1 VNTHWTERLS
11 ELLDGELSAA
21 DRAACETHL
30 AECRG
35 CREVLAELRLVIDTA
50 SRDVER
56 VPAVDLWPGILSR
69 ITADASLAAGRHP
82 SEPGSTSETGARVAT
97 FETHA
102 TARPRSPRRI
112 SFTLPQLALAASL
125 LIAVSA
131 GVSYLAMGRAGSQPT
146 LQEDPIQA
154 QAEPL
159 LPPSAGVERA
169 NFADAQYDQAVADLE
184 KILVDMRDELDPRT
198 IVVIERNLSAIDQA
212 IREARAALDADPANT
227 FLNSHLVDA
236 RRKKLEL
243 LRRATMIHSTSGD

>member
-1 VNTHWTERLS
+1 VSTHWTNRLS
-11 ELLDGELSAA
+11 EYVDEELAA
-21 DRAACETHL
+21 VDRAECEAHL
-30 AECRG
+30 AQCLDCR
-35 CREVLAELRLVIDTA
+35 LIADELRHVIDVA
-50 SRDVER
+50 KAEPDRM
-56 VPAVDLWPGILSR
+56 PAVDLWPLVLAQISR
-69 ITADASLAAGRHP
+69 RAGDVVP
-82 SEPGSTSETGARVAT
+82 FEPVN
-97 FETHA
+97 
-102 TARPRSPRRI
+102 ARPAPRSSRQI
-112 SFTLPQLALAASL
+112 VFTLPQLALAASL

-131 GVSYLAMGRAGSQPT
+131 GVAFVAAGRAFAPAST
-146 LQEDPIQA
+146 LEDPIQA

-159 LPPSAGVERA
+159 LPPSADVERA

-198 IVVIERNLSAIDQA
+198 IVVIERNLTAIDEA